1 MPPTGAHSPP
11 PAGSWASSAIRV
23 DLHAPTSRSDV
34 TTARLPRLS
43 LAPFWGP
50 AVSPNS
56 LPVSDVPVLVWDS
69 PLRVSASLALRA
81 CLLHHASRSSC
92 RFWRHFHDNSHVQL
106 LSIQLFCKVMEL
118 VVEEGEELLMTFV
131 NQSLLPLFLRWH
143 DKNLHVAKASF
154 LALLCAARF
163 LRRRDL
169 EELLMKARRIKFA
182 ESLLLQDES
191 RAAKSPQRTL
201 REAALRF
208 MALQTLKEDESPS
221 CLSKLL
227 QLIFEGRSAGL
238 CLMDQMYRRPSAISS
253 AH

>member
-1 MPPTGAHSPP
+1 M
-11 PAGSWASSAIRV
+11 
-23 DLHAPTSRSDV
+23 
-34 TTARLPRLS
+34 
-43 LAPFWGP
+43 F
-50 AVSPNS
+50 
-56 LPVSDVPVLVWDS
+56 PVLGQS
-69 PLRVSASLALRA
+69 PTTRHFWPCSRTSEPPNGCLGVSAYQDCCAEIPQLPSVTALKLAESLLP
-81 CLLHHASRSSC
+81 
-92 RFWRHFHDNSHVQL
+92 HFETDNSHVQL

-143 DKNLHVAKASF
+143 DENLHVAKASF
-154 LALLCAARF
+154 QALLCAARF

-169 EELLMKARRIKFA
+169 EELLTKARRIKFA

-201 REAALRF
+201 QEAALRF
-208 MALQTLKEDESPS
+208 MALEVLKEDESPS

-227 QLIFEGRSAGL
+227 QMIFEGRSAGL
-238 CLMDQMYRRPSAISS
+238 HLMDQMYQRSVAISS

>member
-1 MPPTGAHSPP
+1 MKALLSRLGFDKKLVALENKRLLECLDLSKHGPSALLV
-11 PAGSWASSAIRV
+11 AGGICCLYPHLVEQLADPDAEVVWMSLCVLTHALQDK
-23 DLHAPTSRSDV
+23 DLLLPSV
-34 TTARLPRLS
+34 TTLKLAESLLP
-43 LAPFWGP
+43 
-50 AVSPNS
+50 
-56 LPVSDVPVLVWDS
+56 
-69 PLRVSASLALRA
+69 
-81 CLLHHASRSSC
+81 
-92 RFWRHFHDNSHVQL
+92 HFENDNSHVQL

-118 VVEEGEELLMTFV
+118 VVEEGEELLTTFV

-143 DKNLHVAKASF
+143 NENLYVAKASF
-154 LALLCAARF
+154 QALLCAARF

-169 EELLMKARRIKFA
+169 EELLMKAWRIKFA

-238 CLMDQMYRRPSAISS
+238 CLMDQMYQRPSTISS

>member
-1 MPPTGAHSPP
+1 MKALLSRLGFDKKLVALENKR
-11 PAGSWASSAIRV
+11 AGGICCLYPHLVEQLADPDAEVVWMSLCV
-23 DLHAPTSRSDV
+23 LTHVLQDNDLLLPSV
-34 TTARLPRLS
+34 TTLKLAESLLP
-43 LAPFWGP
+43 
-50 AVSPNS
+50 
-56 LPVSDVPVLVWDS
+56 
-69 PLRVSASLALRA
+69 
-81 CLLHHASRSSC
+81 
-92 RFWRHFHDNSHVQL
+92 HFENDNSHVQL

-118 VVEEGEELLMTFV
+118 VVEEGEELLTTFV

-143 DKNLHVAKASF
+143 DENLHVAKASF
-154 LALLCAARF
+154 QALLCAARF

-169 EELLMKARRIKFA
+169 EELLMKAWRIKFA

-238 CLMDQMYRRPSAISS
+238 CLMDQMYQSPSTISS